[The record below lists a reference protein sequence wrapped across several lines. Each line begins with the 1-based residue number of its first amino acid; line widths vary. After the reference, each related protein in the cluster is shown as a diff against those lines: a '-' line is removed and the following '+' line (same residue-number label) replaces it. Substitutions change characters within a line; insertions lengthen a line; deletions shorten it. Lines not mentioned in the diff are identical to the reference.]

1 MAQQDATVKQI
12 AELMREMDF
21 CMFTTFS
28 LDGGM
33 YARPMSNNRKV
44 EFDGDVWFFSNS
56 DTRKVREIQRD
67 PQVHLSYADP
77 QHFRFISMSGSVEI
91 VTDRDKKRELWD
103 EELRRWFE
111 NGPEGDDVILLKVR
125 PTTIAFWTKEGDGQL
140 AIE

>member
-12 AELMREMDF
+12 AEIMREMDF

-28 LDGGM
+28 LDVGM
-33 YARPMSNNRKV
+33 YSRPMSNNRKV
-44 EFDGDVWFFSNS
+44 EFDGDVWFFSGS

-67 PQVHLSYADP
+67 PQVQLSYADP

-91 VTDRDKKRELWD
+91 VTYRDKKRELWD
-103 EELRRWFE
+103 EELMRWFE
-111 NGPEGDDVILLKVR
+111 NGPEDDDVVLLKVS

-140 AIE
+140 TIE

>member
-44 EFDGDVWFFSNS
+44 EFDGDVWFFSGS

-67 PQVHLSYADP
+67 PQVQLSYADS

-91 VTDRDKKRELWD
+91 VTDRDKKSELWD
-103 EELRRWFE
+103 EELMRWFE
-111 NGPEGDDVILLKVR
+111 NGPEGDDVVLLKVC